1 MIFRIWEYRLY
12 YLQVLRALQIIR
24 ILIKNGIIEWMG
36 GNKYLR
42 RLVPQKYFNNG
53 VMRSTPER
61 IRIILEDLGP
71 TFVKFGQILAD
82 RPDLIN
88 EPLRMEFKKLQ
99 SKAQPMSDEVAISLI
114 EKELRALIADVF
126 ESFDRNCLGSASIGQ
141 VYKGVLKDGRE
152 VIVKIQRP
160 NIETKIKSDLYLMRF
175 LAKKLVQAY
184 PGLASIDIEGFVEEF
199 GKIIMSELDYFEE
212 ASNAQRF
219 YDMFKEYPQC
229 RIPKVYMEL
238 STKKLL
244 VMEFM
249 SGIEPDKVEE
259 MKASGLDP
267 KVIADT
273 GTHIVLKMILKHG
286 FFHGDPHAGNIF
298 IQPGNVIALVDFG
311 MVGVLKPK
319 EMNFLASFTLG
330 FATMNSRMIT
340 DSLIML
346 CGKKYYP
353 LHDEL
358 QFSVQDLLNKYEP
371 VPYEKMDFSKILN
384 ECVQIII
391 RHQLKI
397 PSSIYLLLKSLAT
410 IEKFGSQLDPDISLS
425 TIIKPYAEDLIK
437 QKYSVKML
445 ANELFD
451 TVSDY
456 AAFIRDFPGEVN
468 EILYKIK
475 EGKLIHEINLQD
487 KAAFARA
494 TKEFSQRLALVMIIG
509 FMVVCATILIVFN
522 PESSFGKML
531 FIISGIFATWIL
543 LRLMFRTKI

>member
-12 YLQVLRALQIIR
+12 YLQILRSLQIIR

-42 RLVPQKYFNNG
+42 RLVPKKYFNNG

-61 IRIILEDLGP
+61 IRIVLEDLGP

-99 SKAQPMSDEVAISLI
+99 SKAEPMSDEVAISLI
-114 EKELRALIADVF
+114 EKELRAPIADIF
-126 ESFDRNCLGSASIGQ
+126 ESFDSNCLGSASIGQ
-141 VYKGVLKDGRE
+141 VYKGVLRDGRE

-175 LAKKLVQAY
+175 LAKKLVQTY
-184 PGLASIDIEGFVEEF
+184 PGMASIDIEGFVEEF
-199 GKIIMSELDYFEE
+199 GKVIMSELDYFEE

-219 YDMFKEYPQC
+219 YDMFKDYPHC
-229 RIPKVYMEL
+229 KIPKVYMEL

-249 SGIEPDKVEE
+249 KGIEPDKIEAL
-259 MKASGLDP
+259 KAAGHDL
-267 KVIADT
+267 KQIANT

-298 IQPGNVIALVDFG
+298 IQPGNVIALIDFG
-311 MVGVLKPK
+311 MVGVLKPR

-330 FATMNSRMIT
+330 FATMNARMIT
-340 DSLIML
+340 DALIEL

-353 LHDEL
+353 MYDEL
-358 QFSVQDLLNKYEP
+358 KFSIQDLLNKYEP
-371 VPYEKMDFSKILN
+371 IPYEKMDFNKILN
-384 ECVQIII
+384 ECIQIII

-425 TIIKPYAEDLIK
+425 VIIKPYAEELIK
-437 QKYSVKML
+437 QKYSVKKI

-451 TVSDY
+451 TVRDY
-456 AAFIRDFPGEVN
+456 AAFIREFPGEVN

-487 KAAFARA
+487 KAAFGRAAR
-494 TKEFSQRLALVMIIG
+494 EFSQRLALVMIIG
-509 FMVVCATILIVFN
+509 FMVVCATILIVFDS
-522 PESSFGKML
+522 ESSFGKIL
-531 FIISGIFATWIL
+531 FVISGVFASWTL

>member
-1 MIFRIWEYRLY
+1 
-12 YLQVLRALQIIR
+12 
-24 ILIKNGIIEWMG
+24 
-36 GNKYLR
+36 
-42 RLVPQKYFNNG
+42 
-53 VMRSTPER
+53 
-61 IRIILEDLGP
+61 
-71 TFVKFGQILAD
+71 
-82 RPDLIN
+82 
-88 EPLRMEFKKLQ
+88 
-99 SKAQPMSDEVAISLI
+99 
-114 EKELRALIADVF
+114 
-126 ESFDRNCLGSASIGQ
+126 
-141 VYKGVLKDGRE
+141 
-152 VIVKIQRP
+152 
-160 NIETKIKSDLYLMRF
+160 

>member
-12 YLQVLRALQIIR
+12 YLQVLRALQIIH

-99 SKAQPMSDEVAISLI
+99 SKAQPMSDEMAIALI
-114 EKELRALIADVF
+114 EKELRAPISDVF
-126 ESFDRNCLGSASIGQ
+126 ESFDRNCFGAASIGQ

-184 PGLASIDIEGFVEEF
+184 PGLASIDIEGFVVEF
-199 GKIIMSELDYFEE
+199 GNIIMSELDYFEE

-219 YDMFKEYPQC
+219 YDMFKDFPQC

-244 VMEFM
+244 VMEYM
-249 SGIEPDKVEE
+249 SGIEPDKIDEL
-259 MKASGLDP
+259 KATGLDP
-267 KVIADT
+267 KVIANT

-311 MVGVLKPK
+311 MVGILKPR

-330 FATMNSRMIT
+330 FATMNARMIT
-340 DSLIML
+340 DSLITL

-353 LHDEL
+353 MHEEL

-371 VPYEKMDFSKILN
+371 IPYEKMDFTKILN

-410 IEKFGSQLDPDISLS
+410 IEKFGSRLDPDISLS

-437 QKYSVKML
+437 QKYSLKMI

-451 TVSDY
+451 TIRDY
-456 AAFIRDFPGEVN
+456 AVLIREFPGEVN

-475 EGKLIHEINLQD
+475 EGKLIHEIDLQD
-487 KAAFARA
+487 KTAFARA
-494 TKEFSQRLALVMIIG
+494 FRELSLRISLVMMLGFLVIG
-509 FMVVCATILIVFN
+509 ATILMVNNPQSGFAKTLFVISSIV
-522 PESSFGKML
+522 
-531 FIISGIFATWIL
+531 ATWIML
-543 LRLMFRTKI
+543 QLMFKTKI